1 MSTTITVYC
10 PACRQWYESDVL
22 PELPPVV
29 DGEPPKVVKV
39 VCGCGYEAVVIDIST
54 RSWVQTAEGDK
65 PAMDH
70 VPAAGY
76 PDNSQT
82 RQLAIMRQRAEFE
95 AEEAKATARA
105 KVVSLAESV
114 LAVAT
119 EKAVKDLLAEK
130 VPEATTTAAAVEP
143 KP

>member
-1 MSTTITVYC
+1 MSTTITIYC
-10 PACRQWYESDVL
+10 PACRQWHESATL
-22 PELPPVV
+22 PAWQPPVE
-29 DGEPPKVVKV
+29 GEDPKVAKV
-39 VCGCGYEAVVIDIST
+39 LCGCGYEAVVTDISM

-65 PAMDH
+65 PASEH

-82 RQLAIMRQRAEFE
+82 RQLTIMRQRAEFE
-95 AEEAKATARA
+95 AEQATATARA
-105 KVVSLAESV
+105 KVVALATSV

-119 EKAVKDLLAEK
+119 EKSVKDLLAEK
-130 VPEATTTAAAVEP
+130 VPEAKTAAAAV